1 MLPVAYPRRLLND
14 GEGVAVDLNPHWW
27 FLAKPVVALVA
38 AIVLG
43 VVALVA
49 TDDGTTARQVVG
61 WAALAA
67 IVLSALWTIARA
79 LRWSTTNFVVT
90 SDRIIFRAGVLAKRG
105 VEIPLER
112 VNTVHFSQSI
122 VERLIGAGDLI
133 IESGGENGEQHFTD
147 VPRPSHVQRT
157 IHVQIDERKRRPLV
171 GWSGTDVATQLEK
184 LEGMLERG
192 TLTREEFEAHKRRL
206 LER

>member
-1 MLPVAYPRRLLND
+1 LLND
-14 GEGVAVDLNPHWW
+14 GESVAVDLTPHWW
-27 FLAKPVVALVA
+27 FLAKPVIALVA
-38 AIVLG
+38 SIGLG

-49 TDDGTTARQVVG
+49 TDDGTTLRAVVG
-61 WAALAA
+61 WTALAM
-67 IVLSALWTIARA
+67 IVLSGVWTISHA
-79 LRWSTTNFVVT
+79 LRWSTTNLVVT
-90 SDRIIFRAGVLAKRG
+90 SDRIIFRAGVVAKRG

-147 VPRPSHVQRT
+147 VPRPGHVQRA
-157 IHVQIDERKRRPLV
+157 IHVQLDERTRRPLV
-171 GWSGTDVATQLEK
+171 GWSGSDVATQLEK

-192 TLTREEFEAHKRRL
+192 TLSRDEFEAHKRRL